1 MYAQS
6 VALTKRIAALFNAGD
21 IAPIAD
27 CVSYPLPIQTD
38 GKLTLFRTRED
49 LISALTHYRAQN
61 VAQGFAPSRA
71 QVVAVDLPRKGRF
84 RLWVDW
90 HYDTCDASQRPRTQN
105 IYYCSIIDGQIKVDM
120 VQYLR
125 FAASGDLLQEPAK
138 QRIA

>member
-1 MYAQS
+1 M
-6 VALTKRIAALFNAGD
+6 RIAALFNAGD

-27 CVSYPLPIQTD
+27 CASYPLPIQMD
-38 GKLTLFRTRED
+38 GNLTLFRTRED
-49 LISALTHYRAQN
+49 MISALTHYRAQN
-61 VAQGFAPSRA
+61 IAQGFAPSRA

-90 HYDTCDASQRPRTQN
+90 HYDTRDAPPRPRTQN
-105 IYYCSIIDGQIKVDM
+105 IYYCVMINGQITVEM

-125 FAASGDLLQEPAK
+125 FAASGNVLQKPAE